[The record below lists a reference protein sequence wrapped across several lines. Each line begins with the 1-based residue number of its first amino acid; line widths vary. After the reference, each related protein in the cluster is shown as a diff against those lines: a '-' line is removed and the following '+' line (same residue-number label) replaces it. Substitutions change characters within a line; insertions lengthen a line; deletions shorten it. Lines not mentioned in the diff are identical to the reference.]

1 MIKNLY
7 LIGFMGVGK
16 STIARALRKRTGWE
30 LVDMDALIVRQ
41 QGMPVA
47 QIFAEKGEEEFRRIE
62 TEILAKISERDHQ
75 IISCG
80 GGVPMRRENVRIM
93 KENGICLL
101 LTASPYVI
109 LKRVEKDTSRP
120 LLQGKKSIRGI
131 SGLIKERMP
140 YYEQA
145 CDERV
150 SVNGRTVRMVVD
162 EIVRRMTKR
171 GYTEEETEQ
180 TGIVKTEIK
189 SRRAGSEN
197 REARAK
203 RGQAG
208 AASCGARTGR
218 DKSGS
223 RGKRNGGD

>member
-62 TEILAKISERDHQ
+62 TETLAKISERDHQ

-93 KENGICLL
+93 KGNGICLL

-171 GYTEEETEQ
+171 GYAEEETDQ

-189 SRRAGSEN
+189 SRREGSEN
-197 REARAK
+197 REAIAK
-203 RGQAG
+203 RGQTG

-218 DKSGS
+218 GKSGS
-223 RGKRNGGD
+223 RSKRNRRD